1 MVLKVFAIFNRHSL
15 KKYELNST
23 DHFCGVLYT
32 GFMDKSVITKAIQK
46 TKSGE
51 SMEILLH
58 PCDFSGD
65 CLGEYLEN
73 SRDYAVTY
81 HRIDEL
87 KVLLDETLK
96 NYINLNAKLITH
108 RGSNVSSQIVS
119 LQKNQNKKIDNKKI
133 ITVFIIFDETT
144 FFHPNLL
151 HKLINEVEGVNWVGA
166 LRVDLPRGGA
176 LQSYMLSKWNKL
188 GIMNLLG
195 LVLKT
200 LVFKI
205 IEFYQHILMVVFLL
219 V

>member
-1 MVLKVFAIFNRHSL
+1 MWSSVF
-15 KKYELNST
+15 
-23 DHFCGVLYT
+23 

-108 RGSNVSSQIVS
+108 R
-119 LQKNQNKKIDNKKI
+119 
-133 ITVFIIFDETT
+133 
-144 FFHPNLL
+144 
-151 HKLINEVEGVNWVGA
+151 EV
-166 LRVDLPRGGA
+166 
-176 LQSYMLSKWNKL
+176 M
-188 GIMNLLG
+188 
-195 LVLKT
+195 
-200 LVFKI
+200 
-205 IEFYQHILMVVFLL
+205 
-219 V
+219 